1 LDLSG
6 EKNLN
11 NCIAV
16 YKKVLKQG
24 DIQTAYEA
32 LRKYMLTLK
41 AHFSK
46 ELSDKYSFGNIS
58 PGYMDYTYFPF
69 FDDYLRNKKLRFG
82 VVLNHR
88 DMRFELWLM
97 GQNAETQAAYWE
109 LLKGTKW
116 NADRTAMPQY
126 SVLEAIIVSDPD
138 FDDLDN
144 LTTEIEKNTVRKAT
158 EIVDYLQSRD

>member
-1 LDLSG
+1 MG
-6 EKNLN
+6 KNLN
-11 NCIAV
+11 ERVAI
-16 YKKVLKQG
+16 YKKLLGQG
-24 DIQTAYEA
+24 DIQIAYEA
-32 LRKYMLTLK
+32 LRKYVLTLK
-41 AHFSK
+41 AYFSK
-46 ELSDKYSFGNIS
+46 ELSDKYSFGNVS

-88 DMRFELWLM
+88 DVRFELWLM
-97 GQNAETQAAYWE
+97 GQNAETQAEYWE

-116 NADRTAMPQY
+116 NSDRVTMPQY

-144 LTTEIEKNTVRKAT
+144 LTTEIERNTIRLVT
-158 EIVDYLQSRD
+158 EVLDYLQSAD